1 MEIEYIF
8 IDQKVFAYIA
18 IVIIFKNLAKV
29 LIKICDK
36 DKK

>member
-8 IDQKVFAYIA
+8 IDQRIFAYIA
-18 IVIIFKNLAKV
+18 IVIIFKNLVKV
-29 LIKICDK
+29 LVKICDK

>member
-8 IDQKVFAYIA
+8 IDQRIFAYIA
-18 IVIIFKNLAKV
+18 IVVIFKNLVKV
-29 LIKICDK
+29 LTKICDK